1 MAQVAAHTTELA
13 ALETQVVTIS
23 FESSYWTKVWLE
35 ETHSPFPFLIDP
47 EREAYRAY
55 GLQASALRAW
65 SPRTLWYYLKAAW
78 QGRERLGKR
87 GDTDQLGGDF
97 IVDRQGIVRLAQPSR
112 DPLDR
117 PTVAQIL
124 NVLRGL
130 EEYRSRFEE

>member
-1 MAQVAAHTTELA
+1 VAQVAAHTTELA
-13 ALETQVVTIS
+13 ELDTQVVTIS
-23 FESSYWTKVWLE
+23 FESSHWTEVWLE
-35 ETHSPFPFLIDP
+35 ETQSPFPFLLDP
-47 EREAYRAY
+47 EREAYRAF

-87 GDTDQLGGDF
+87 GDTGQLGGDF

-117 PTVAQIL
+117 PSVAQIL
-124 NVLRGL
+124 KVLRELGDVGR
-130 EEYRSRFEE
+130 ET

>member
-1 MAQVAAHTTELA
+1 VAQVVAHSVEIEQLQANVITVA
-13 ALETQVVTIS
+13 
-23 FESSYWTKVWLE
+23 FESSFWAHVWLQ

-47 EREAYRAY
+47 ERQAYHAY

-87 GDTDQLGGDF
+87 GDPHQLGGDF
-97 IVDRQGIVRLAQPSR
+97 IIDPQGIVRLAQPSR

-117 PTVAQIL
+117 PSLDQLLTTL
-124 NVLRGL
+124 NALR
-130 EEYRSRFEE
+130 

>member
-1 MAQVAAHTTELA
+1 VAQVAAHTTELA
-13 ALETQVVTIS
+13 ELDTQVITIS
-23 FESSYWTKVWLE
+23 FESSHWTSVWLE
-35 ETHSPFPFLIDP
+35 ETQSPFPFLLDP

-65 SPRTLWYYLKAAW
+65 SPRTLWYYLKATW
-78 QGRERLGKR
+78 QGREWLGKR

-117 PTVAQIL
+117 PSVNQIFKT
-124 NVLRGL
+124 LRQL
-130 EEYRSRFEE
+130 ESVKRET

>member
-1 MAQVAAHTTELA
+1 VAQVAAHTTELA
-13 ALETQVVTIS
+13 ALDTQVITIS
-23 FESSYWTKVWLE
+23 FETGHWPKVWLA
-35 ETHSPFPFLIDP
+35 ETQSPFPFLIDP

-87 GDTDQLGGDF
+87 GDTNQLGGDF

-117 PTVAQIL
+117 PAVSEIL
-124 NVLRGL
+124 KVLRELGDVG
-130 EEYRSRFEE
+130 RDV

>member
-1 MAQVAAHTTELA
+1 VAQVAAHTTELA
-13 ALETQVVTIS
+13 ALDTAVVTIS
-23 FESSYWTKVWLE
+23 FESSHWTKVWLE
-35 ETHSPFPFLIDP
+35 ETQSPFPFLLDP

-55 GLQASALRAW
+55 GLQTSALRAW

-97 IVDRQGIVRLAQPSR
+97 IVDRQGIVRLSQPSR

-117 PTVAQIL
+117 PPVNQIFKT
-124 NVLRGL
+124 LRQL
-130 EEYRSRFEE
+130 ESVKRET

>member
-1 MAQVAAHTTELA
+1 VAQVAAHTTELA
-13 ALETQVVTIS
+13 ELDTQVVTIS
-23 FESSYWTKVWLE
+23 FESSHWTKVWLE
-35 ETHSPFPFLIDP
+35 ETQSPFPFLLDP

-78 QGRERLGKR
+78 QGREWLGKR

-117 PTVAQIL
+117 PSVNQIFKT
-124 NVLRGL
+124 LRQL
-130 EEYRSRFEE
+130 ESVKRET

>member
-1 MAQVAAHTTELA
+1 VAQVAAHKTELA
-13 ALETQVVTIS
+13 ELDTQVVTIS

-35 ETHSPFPFLIDP
+35 ETQSPFPFLIDP

-97 IVDRQGIVRLAQPSR
+97 IVDRQGIVRLAQPSH

-117 PTVAQIL
+117 PSVSEIL
-124 NVLRGL
+124 KVLRELGDVG
-130 EEYRSRFEE
+130 RDT